1 MKLSKITSIA
11 SGVNV
16 RKSNQPDGFALKAS
30 SFLAVNAIEENLEMN
45 IKFTKNLDKHIL
57 LPGTVLVLSKGRQGF
72 NAYFYDG
79 KWEPAVASSA
89 FLVLRDLVSSYSAKF
104 IQWFINMDTTQ
115 KYLNS
120 LGRGSALPAINKS
133 ILGELEIP
141 DVSLSTQKSIVEID
155 TLKKQETQLIHKIDK
170 LNSQIT
176 DKKLKNS
183 LNQYS
188 NE

>member
-1 MKLSKITSIA
+1 MKLSDIAFIA

-30 SFLAVNAIEENLEMN
+30 SFLSVDELGGDLEMN
-45 IKFTKNLDKHIL
+45 IKFKQNLGKHIL
-57 LPGTVLVLSKGRQGF
+57 QPGTVLVLAKGRQGF

-79 KWEPAVASSA
+79 KYEPAVASSA
-89 FLVLRDLVSSYSAKF
+89 FLVLRGLVSSYSAKF
-104 IQWFINMDTTQ
+104 IQWFINLDTTQ
-115 KYLNS
+115 NYLNS

-141 DVSLSTQKSIVEID
+141 NIPLSTQRCIVEID
-155 TLKKQETQLIHKIDK
+155 TLKKQETRLIQKIDK

-183 LNQYS
+183 LKQLS